1 MQYAEHM
8 ARDLRLV
15 MLKSLSKHPAYSA
28 NDTILQIEAEAFGHS
43 RSRDVI
49 RNELR
54 HLADVGGVILKEAGS
69 VIVATLTLRG
79 AEHVQGKTVLEGVNQ
94 PSPGA

>member
-15 MLKSLSKHPAYSA
+15 MLKSLAKHPAYSA
-28 NDTILQIEAEAFGHS
+28 NDTILQMEAEAFGHS
-43 RSRDVI
+43 RSRDAI
-49 RNELR
+49 RTELR
-54 HLADVGGVILKEAGS
+54 HLADVGGVTIKEAGT
-69 VIVATLTLRG
+69 VIVATLTLKG
-79 AEHVQGKTVLEGVNQ
+79 LEHVQAKTVLEGVNQ